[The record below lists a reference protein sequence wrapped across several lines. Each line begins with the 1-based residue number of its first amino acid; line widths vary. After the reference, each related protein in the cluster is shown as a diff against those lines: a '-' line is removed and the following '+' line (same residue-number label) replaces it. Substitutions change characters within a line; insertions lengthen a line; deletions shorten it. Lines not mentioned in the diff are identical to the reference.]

1 MTACPGPVGVNVTV
15 ALASPALN
23 VTGLFCMASTLLGI
37 DKSDTTTLDEML
49 CEAGMAVGALAGR
62 EAELRPDDTPK
73 VNDNGIEELLTD
85 KGNHSGVVVKRV
97 KSYEVRSYIP
107 EKLQKGQ
114 RNWQGKAEEQ
124 RAVY

>member
-1 MTACPGPVGVNVTV
+1 
-15 ALASPALN
+15 
-23 VTGLFCMASTLLGI
+23 MASTLLGI

-49 CEAGMAVGALAGR
+49 CEAGMAVGDLAGR

-85 KGNHSGVVVKRV
+85 KGYHSGVVVKRV

-107 EKLQKGQ
+107 EKLQQGQ
-114 RNWQGKAEEQ
+114 RNWQGKA
-124 RAVY
+124 